1 MPTPHI
7 PSDVLLPANA
17 KYFSFLNT
25 KHAFNGDY
33 DITWSF
39 TYSVS
44 NLTQSQQGVA
54 TFLTLPRPGGDSFW
68 YAENNQLIPGHYLC
82 CKGIFPATSAYFL
95 TGGVL
100 SAFPLSGHMLTI
112 AFETSGFSALSS
124 TIRPGVDVLNLS
136 AKTLT
141 VRAYNDT
148 LLHYSV
154 LPDNF
159 LIDNNTNVIRCRFS
173 NTKEKLYIDY
183 RDNNN
188 LNFISL
194 AEISTNFKY
203 INASGYLTDNTFQY
217 DNADEVYTGIAFCS
231 PLSST
236 STDTASLIL
245 HNFHSDGVYE
255 ALNREII
262 TTQPIA

>member
-1 MPTPHI
+1 MPTPYL

-25 KHAFNGDY
+25 EHAFNGDY

-44 NLTQSQQGVA
+44 NTSNAQHGIA
-54 TFLTLPRPGGDSFW
+54 TFLTLPRPKENSYWFAD
-68 YAENNQLIPGHYLC
+68 NNQLIPGHYLC
-82 CKGIFPATSAYFL
+82 CKGIFPATSGYFL

-124 TIRPGVDVLNLS
+124 GIRPGINTSNLK
-136 AKTLT
+136 ARTLT

-148 LLHYSV
+148 LLYYNV
-154 LPDNF
+154 LPDAFSIN
-159 LIDNNTNVIRCRFS
+159 NNTNVIRCRFS
-173 NTKEKLYIDY
+173 NSKEKLYIDY
-183 RDNNN
+183 RDNNSRD
-188 LNFISL
+188 FTSL

-203 INASGYLTDNTFQY
+203 INASGYLSNNTFVLSNT
-217 DNADEVYTGIAFCS
+217 DAVYTGISFCS
-231 PLSST
+231 PLSSS

-245 HNFHSDGVYE
+245 NNFHSDGVYE
-255 ALNREII
+255 ALNREVI
-262 TTQPIA
+262 TATPLA